1 MATTMDEVKEG
12 LSEAQYGA
20 RLAGATSSSFGG
32 ALRKLALDIAAHPAT
47 AIRTTAD
54 LALRQG
60 TVAAQTMSRLMG
72 ADPAPLVAPAPGD
85 RRFADRAWKDNPWL
99 RHVLES
105 YLVSAQWWRDRVD
118 ESHLDTADR
127 RKARFA
133 LNAMLDAAAPS
144 NLPLLN
150 PAVVKEAIDTG
161 GVSVLRGMSTMLQD
175 AVRNGGRP
183 QQVDASGFELGRDLA
198 ATPGRVVMRNR
209 LIELIAYE
217 PQTERVHEIP
227 ILMSPPWINKYYILD
242 LAPGR
247 SWIEYMVKNG
257 FTVFAIS
264 YRNPDASL
272 ASLTMDDYFTDGVLA
287 ALDQVQRLTGAPRV
301 NIAALCLGGTYA
313 VLAAAHLAARRQADR
328 LGWVT
333 ITNTLVDFS
342 EPGDLGVFA
351 DAGGVAQLDRAMA
364 KKGFLE
370 ASKMAGTFDSLRSND
385 LLWNYVVSN
394 WYMGR
399 KPPAFDILAWNGDS
413 TNMPATMHSQY
424 LHACYLENRLVRP
437 GAFTIAGTPVDLS
450 KVRTPFFVLGA
461 EADHITPWRGSY
473 RITRALGGEV
483 NYVLSNSGHI
493 AGVVNPPGGS
503 KSVHWTN
510 PEHPADPEAWR
521 RDATRH
527 QGSWWEEWLRWASER
542 SGPMVA
548 PPPLPPGEPAPG
560 RHVRNRTGPEFTA
573 TVEPAAARAEPV
585 ATAVE
590 PAASGGRAKAAST
603 RTPAQ
608 RAPRRRAAPPPATPA
623 PAAAKEEKP
632 APPPAASA
640 PAPAAAKE
648 ERKPAP
654 PPAPSAPAPAAAK
667 EEGPAPP
674 PATRAPASN
683 DERPPTQQGGALIAL
698 GEADAPRTEPS
709 KN

>member
-12 LSEAQYGA
+12 LTEAQYGA

-32 ALRKLALDIAAHPAT
+32 ALRKLARDIAAHPAT

-54 LALRQG
+54 LALRQS
-60 TVAAQTMSRLMG
+60 TVAANTLSRLMG
-72 ADPAPLVAPAPGD
+72 ADPAPVVAPAPGD

-99 RHVLES
+99 RHLLES

-118 ESHLDTADR
+118 ESHLDAADR

-161 GVSVLRGMSTMLQD
+161 GVSVLRGVSTMLQD
-175 AVRNGGRP
+175 AVHNGGRP
-183 QQVDASGFELGRDLA
+183 QQVDASSFELGRDLA

-217 PQTERVHEIP
+217 PQTEKVHEIP
-227 ILMSPPWINKYYILD
+227 ILLSPPWINKYYILD

-272 ASLTMDDYFTDGVLA
+272 ASLTMDDYFVDGVLA

-351 DAGGVAQLDRAMA
+351 DAGGVQQLDKAMS

-370 ASKMAGTFDSLRSND
+370 ASKMATTFDMLRGND
-385 LLWNYVVSN
+385 LVWNYVVSN

-424 LHACYLENRLVRP
+424 LHVCYLENRLVRP

-473 RITRALGGEV
+473 KITQVLGGEV
-483 NYVLSNSGHI
+483 TYVLTNSGHI
-493 AGVVNPPGGS
+493 AGVVNPPGS
-503 KSVHWTN
+503 PKSVHWTN
-510 PEHPADPEAWR
+510 PEHPADAERWR
-521 RDATRH
+521 EGATRH

-560 RHVRNRTGPEFTA
+560 RHVRNRTGPEFAA
-573 TVEPAAARAEPV
+573 TVERAAVTEKPAPATAEP
-585 ATAVE
+585 APA
-590 PAASGGRAKAAST
+590 PGRAASRGGGKAAST
-603 RTPAQ
+603 RTPAR
-608 RAPRRRAAPPPATPA
+608 RASRRRTAPPAPATPPA
-623 PAAAKEEKP
+623 AAAAAKEEKP
-632 APPPAASA
+632 ATPPAPAP
-640 PAPAAAKE
+640 PAPAAAKDE
-648 ERKPAP
+648 KPAPSPAPATRKPA
-654 PPAPSAPAPAAAK
+654 ANDQKPAA
-667 EEGPAPP
+667 
-674 PATRAPASN
+674 
-683 DERPPTQQGGALIAL
+683 QQGGALIAL
-698 GEADAPRTEPS
+698 GEADAPRGEPS

>member
-12 LSEAQYGA
+12 LGEAQYGA
-20 RLAGATSSSFGG
+20 RLAGTTSSSFGG

-47 AIRTTAD
+47 AVRTTAD

-60 TVAAQTMSRLMG
+60 TVAAHTMSRLMG
-72 ADPAPLVAPAPGD
+72 ADPAPLAVPPPGD

-99 RHVLES
+99 HHMLES
-105 YLVSAQWWRDRVD
+105 YLVSVQWWRDRVE

-133 LNAMLDAAAPS
+133 LNAILDAAAPS

-161 GVSVLRGMSTMLQD
+161 GLSVLRGISAMLQD

-183 QQVDASGFELGRDLA
+183 QQVDSSGFELGRDLA
-198 ATPGRVVMRNR
+198 TTPGRVVMRNR
-209 LIELIAYE
+209 LIELIQFE
-217 PQTERVHEIP
+217 PQTEKVHEIP

-257 FTVFAIS
+257 FTVFAMS

-272 ASLTMDDYFTDGVLA
+272 ASMTMDDYFTDGILS

-301 NIAALCLGGTYA
+301 NIGALCLGGTYA
-313 VLAAAHLAARRQADR
+313 VLAAAYLAQKRQADR

-351 DAGGVAQLDRAMA
+351 DAGGVRELDRAMA
-364 KKGFLE
+364 KKGYLE
-370 ASKMAGTFDSLRSND
+370 ASKMAGTFDALRSND

-399 KPPAFDILAWNGDS
+399 RPPAFDILAWNADS

-437 GAFTIAGTPVDLS
+437 GAFSIAGTPVDLS

-461 EADHITPWRGSY
+461 EADHITPWTGSY
-473 RITRALGGEV
+473 KLTQKLGGEV
-483 NYVLSNSGHI
+483 TYVLTNSGHI

-510 PEHPADPEAWR
+510 PEHPADPERWR
-521 RDATRH
+521 EAATRH

-548 PPPLPPGEPAPG
+548 PPQLPPGEPAPG
-560 RHVRNRTGPEFTA
+560 RHVRNQTGAEFTA
-573 TVEPAAARAEPV
+573 TVEAAPARTRAA
-585 ATAVE
+585 T
-590 PAASGGRAKAAST
+590 GGRATAAPAT
-603 RTPAQ
+603 RTPA
-608 RAPRRRAAPPPATPA
+608 RRTTRRRAAPPPAAATPAAEAQATDTPA
-623 PAAAKEEKP
+623 PP
-632 APPPAASA
+632 APPATNDDRPAA
-640 PAPAAAKE
+640 
-648 ERKPAP
+648 
-654 PPAPSAPAPAAAK
+654 
-667 EEGPAPP
+667 
-674 PATRAPASN
+674 
-683 DERPPTQQGGALIAL
+683 QQDGALVAL

-709 KN
+709 RN

>member
-1 MATTMDEVKEG
+1 MATVMDEAKEG
-12 LSEAQYGA
+12 LGESQYGA
-20 RLAGATSSSFGG
+20 RLAGAASSSFEG

-47 AIRTTAD
+47 AVRTAAD

-60 TVAAQTMSRLMG
+60 TVASHTLSRLMG
-72 ADPAPLVAPAPGD
+72 ADPTPLAAPAPGD

-118 ESHLDTADR
+118 ESHLGTADR

-133 LNAMLDAAAPS
+133 LNAILDAAAPS

-161 GVSVLRGMSTMLQD
+161 GLSVLKGMSTMLKD

-209 LIELIAYE
+209 LIELIQFE
-217 PQTERVHEIP
+217 PQTEKVHEIP

-247 SWIEYMVKNG
+247 SWIEYMVQSG

-272 ASLTMDDYFTDGVLA
+272 ASMTMDDYFTDGVLS

-313 VLAAAHLAARRQADR
+313 VLAAAHLAAKRQADR

-342 EPGDLGVFA
+342 EPGDLGVFT
-351 DAGGVAQLDRAMA
+351 DAGAVQELDRAMS

-370 ASKMAGTFDSLRSND
+370 ASKMAGTFDALRSND

-399 KPPAFDILAWNGDS
+399 KPPAFDILAWNADS

-461 EADHITPWRGSY
+461 EADHITPWTGSY
-473 RITRALGGEV
+473 KITQKLGGEV
-483 NYVLSNSGHI
+483 NYVLTNSGHI
-493 AGVVNPPGGS
+493 AGVVNPPGAP

-510 PEHPADPEAWR
+510 PKHPADPEHWR
-521 RDATRH
+521 EAATRH
-527 QGSWWEEWLRWASER
+527 QGSWWEEWLRWASAR

-560 RHVRNRTGPEFTA
+560 RHVRNQTGPEFTA
-573 TVEPAAARAEPV
+573 TVEPAPATTPRRA
-585 ATAVE
+585 ATA
-590 PAASGGRAKAAST
+590 GGARKAAPA
-603 RTPAQ
+603 RTPA
-608 RAPRRRAAPPPATPA
+608 RRVPRRRAAPPPPAAATPA
-623 PAAAKEEKP
+623 TDTPAPP
-632 APPPAASA
+632 APPPA
-640 PAPAAAKE
+640 PAPAAAKD
-648 ERKPAP
+648 ERPAP
-654 PPAPSAPAPAAAK
+654 P
-667 EEGPAPP
+667 E
-674 PATRAPASN
+674 
-683 DERPPTQQGGALIAL
+683 DGALVAL

>member
-1 MATTMDEVKEG
+1 MATTMDEVRDG
-12 LSEAQYGA
+12 LTEAQYGA

-47 AIRTTAD
+47 AIRTSAD

-60 TVAAQTMSRLMG
+60 TVVAQTMSRLMG

-105 YLVSAQWWRDRVD
+105 YLISAQWWRDRVD
-118 ESHLDTADR
+118 ESHLGTADR

-161 GVSVLRGMSTMLQD
+161 GLSVLRGMSTMLQD
-175 AVRNGGRP
+175 AARNGGRP
-183 QQVDASGFELGRDLA
+183 QQVDASAFELGRDLA

-217 PQTERVHEIP
+217 PQTEKVHEIP

-247 SWIEYMVKNG
+247 SWIEYMVRNG
-257 FTVFAIS
+257 FTVFVIS

-272 ASLTMDDYFTDGVLA
+272 ASLTMDDYFVDGVLS
-287 ALDQVQRLTGAPRV
+287 ALDQVQRLTGAPKV

-313 VLAAAHLAARRQADR
+313 VLAAAHLAAKGQADR

-351 DAGGVAQLDRAMA
+351 DAGGVQQLDRAMS

-370 ASKMAGTFDSLRSND
+370 ASKMATTFDLLRGND
-385 LLWNYVVSN
+385 LVWNYVVSN

-473 RITRALGGEV
+473 KITQVLGGDV
-483 NYVLSNSGHI
+483 TYVLTNSGHI

-510 PEHPADPEAWR
+510 PKHPADPESWR
-521 RDATRH
+521 TGATRH

-560 RHVRNRTGPEFTA
+560 RHVRNQTGPEFTA
-573 TVEPAAARAEPV
+573 TVEPAAATAEP
-585 ATAVE
+585 AAA
-590 PAASGGRAKAAST
+590 PGRAASGGGAKAAAT
-603 RTPAQ
+603 RTPA
-608 RAPRRRAAPPPATPA
+608 RRVPRRRAAPPPAAAAPAAAKEERPAPPPSPATPA
-623 PAAAKEEKP
+623 PAAAKEERP
-632 APPPAASA
+632 APPPS
-640 PAPAAAKE
+640 
-648 ERKPAP
+648 
-654 PPAPSAPAPAAAK
+654 
-667 EEGPAPP
+667 
-674 PATRAPASN
+674 PATPAPASN
-683 DERPPTQQGGALIAL
+683 DEKPPPQQGGALIAL